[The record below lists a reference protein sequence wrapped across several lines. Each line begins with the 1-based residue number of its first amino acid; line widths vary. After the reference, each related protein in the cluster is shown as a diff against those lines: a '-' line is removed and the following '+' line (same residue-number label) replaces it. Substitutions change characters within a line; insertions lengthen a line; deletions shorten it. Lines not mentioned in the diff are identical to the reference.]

1 MSGINPLIDSL
12 LHQVL
17 GRTAQRPPP
26 ADSGV
31 VFPTSALQSRQGLG
45 AEDGKGSG
53 GQNGANPLFQTGT
66 GTGSGARPAA
76 PSLNASAALLTAS
89 QASTS
94 PAGALASAS
103 SSLPPS
109 GASVELTTQ
118 TQTMSRLLDA
128 LSQLV
133 ASGSPSAR
141 VGLALPEG
149 QSLVSLLARGQPLP
163 GLLAPMALSSASLLS
178 LSAALSQQIHQ
189 SGLFYE
195 ADLLAWV
202 ENRLGLADLAGHP
215 QLANARLEALLAW
228 RQWPVLAEA
237 RFIPWEAARED
248 AFVWRMRDMRA
259 ELRRESRPGMAR
271 PSSDMLLP
279 PGGIDAARQGAG
291 SHEASALGAYRANM
305 QLGVAQPA
313 ASDVSRQASGSDALA
328 SGLVQQQ
335 LLLILGQP
343 FHWQGLLMPGLHVF
357 FSLYFPGPPY
367 RHRSRDEEERRAA
380 PLAVTPVAA
389 HDATADSRRSDHGE
403 AQQWKMSLTLVAGDS
418 DGEGDSD
425 RKPQVTSEPE
435 DLAAKENAE
444 QGEGQAPAPGSVE
457 SGESEESER
466 GEKSRSSESGDAAAR
481 ATLALNL
488 TWYQLAAPVALV
500 VEIERL
506 TQPSSDSG
514 ERDAALRELQHALA
528 QGLAGMAPRVH
539 VRPVDAV
546 PDHEAAASSDGTS
559 VDAPRATAEQAT
571 DFMHTQ
577 GERLGQRIQQRANSL
592 GLSVHEMPELVEMLA
607 TGLPARKELP
617 TALMQVVV
625 KIAELWAERHR
636 SQKAPSE

>member
-17 GRTAQRPPP
+17 GRAAQRPPP

-66 GTGSGARPAA
+66 DTGSGARPAA

-94 PAGALASAS
+94 PTGALASAS

-202 ENRLGLADLAGHP
+202 ENRLGLAELGGHP

-248 AFVWRMRDMRA
+248 AFVWRMRDVRA
-259 ELRRESRPGMAR
+259 GLRREPRAGMAR
-271 PSSDMLLP
+271 PSGDSLLP
-279 PGGIDAARQGAG
+279 PGGIDAARQGA
-291 SHEASALGAYRANM
+291 SAHEASALGAYRANM

-418 DGEGDSD
+418 DGEEGSD
-425 RKPQVTSEPE
+425 RKPQVTSESE

-444 QGEGQAPAPGSVE
+444 QGEGQAPAPGSAE
-457 SGESEESER
+457 SAESEG
-466 GEKSRSSESGDAAAR
+466 GEKSRSSDASER

-506 TQPSSDSG
+506 TQPSSNSG
-514 ERDAALRELQHALA
+514 ERDTALRELQHALA

-546 PDHEAAASSDGTS
+546 PDHEAPASSDGTS

-592 GLSVHEMPELVEMLA
+592 GLSMHEMPELVEMLA

-636 SQKAPSE
+636 SQKAPCE

>member
-1 MSGINPLIDSL
+1 
-12 LHQVL
+12 
-17 GRTAQRPPP
+17 
-26 ADSGV
+26 
-31 VFPTSALQSRQGLG
+31 
-45 AEDGKGSG
+45 
-53 GQNGANPLFQTGT
+53 
-66 GTGSGARPAA
+66 
-76 PSLNASAALLTAS
+76 
-89 QASTS
+89 
-94 PAGALASAS
+94 
-103 SSLPPS
+103 
-109 GASVELTTQ
+109 
-118 TQTMSRLLDA
+118 
-128 LSQLV
+128 
-133 ASGSPSAR
+133 
-141 VGLALPEG
+141 
-149 QSLVSLLARGQPLP
+149 
-163 GLLAPMALSSASLLS
+163 MALSSASLLS

-202 ENRLGLADLAGHP
+202 ENRLGLAELAGHP

-237 RFIPWEAARED
+237 RLIPWEATRED

-271 PSSDMLLP
+271 PSGDSLLP
-279 PGGIDAARQGAG
+279 PGSVDVARQGA
-291 SHEASALGAYRANM
+291 SAHEASALGAYRANM

-343 FHWQGLLMPGLHVF
+343 FHWQGQLMPGLHVF

-389 HDATADSRRSDHGE
+389 HDATPDSRRSDHGE

-418 DGEGDSD
+418 DGEEGSD
-425 RKPQVTSEPE
+425 RKPQVTSESE
-435 DLAAKENAE
+435 DLAAKDNAE

-457 SGESEESER
+457 SAESAESER

-481 ATLALNL
+481 ATLALKL

-500 VEIERL
+500 VEIEQL
-506 TQPSSDSG
+506 TQPSSNSG
-514 ERDAALRELQHALA
+514 ELDAALRELQHALA

-546 PDHEAAASSDGTS
+546 PDHEAPASSDGTS

>member
-1 MSGINPLIDSL
+1 M
-12 LHQVL
+12 
-17 GRTAQRPPP
+17 
-26 ADSGV
+26 
-31 VFPTSALQSRQGLG
+31 
-45 AEDGKGSG
+45 
-53 GQNGANPLFQTGT
+53 
-66 GTGSGARPAA
+66 
-76 PSLNASAALLTAS
+76 
-89 QASTS
+89 
-94 PAGALASAS
+94 
-103 SSLPPS
+103 
-109 GASVELTTQ
+109 
-118 TQTMSRLLDA
+118 LDA

-237 RFIPWEAARED
+237 RFIPWEATRED

-271 PSSDMLLP
+271 PSGDSLLP
-279 PGGIDAARQGAG
+279 PGGIDAARHGA
-291 SHEASALGAYRANM
+291 SAHEASALGAYRANM
-305 QLGVAQPA
+305 PLGVAQPA
-313 ASDVSRQASGSDALA
+313 ASDVSRQAIGSDALA

-343 FHWQGLLMPGLHVF
+343 FHWQGLLIPGLHAF

-367 RHRSRDEEERRAA
+367 RHRSRDEEERRTA
-380 PLAVTPVAA
+380 PLVVTPVAA
-389 HDATADSRRSDHGE
+389 HDATPDSRRSDHGE

-418 DGEGDSD
+418 DGEEGSD
-425 RKPQVTSEPE
+425 RKPQVTSESE

-457 SGESEESER
+457 SAESAG
-466 GEKSRSSESGDAAAR
+466 GEKSRSSESGETAAR

-506 TQPSSDSG
+506 TQPSSNAG

-546 PDHEAAASSDGTS
+546 PDHEAPASSDGAS

-636 SQKAPSE
+636 SQKAPCE

>member
-17 GRTAQRPPP
+17 GRTAQRSPP

-45 AEDGKGSG
+45 AEDSKGSG

-66 GTGSGARPAA
+66 GTGTGSGARPASS
-76 PSLNASAALLTAS
+76 SLNASASLLTAS

-94 PAGALASAS
+94 PAGALASAAF
-103 SSLPPS
+103 SLPS
-109 GASVELTTQ
+109 TGASVELTTQ
-118 TQTMSRLLDA
+118 TQTMSSLLDA

-163 GLLAPMALSSASLLS
+163 GLLAPMTLSSASLLS

-237 RFIPWEAARED
+237 RFIPWEATRED

-279 PGGIDAARQGAG
+279 PGSVDVARQGA
-291 SHEASALGAYRANM
+291 SAHEASALGAYRANM

-313 ASDVSRQASGSDALA
+313 ASEVSRQASGSDALA

-343 FHWQGLLMPGLHVF
+343 FHWEGLLMPGLHVF

-367 RHRSRDEEERRAA
+367 RHRSRDEEERRTA

-389 HDATADSRRSDHGE
+389 HDATPDSRSSDHGE
-403 AQQWKMSLTLVAGDS
+403 VQQWKMSLTLVAGDS
-418 DGEGDSD
+418 DGEEGSD

-435 DLAAKENAE
+435 DLAAKDNTE
-444 QGEGQAPAPGSVE
+444 QGEGQMQAPGSVE
-457 SGESEESER
+457 SAESEG

-481 ATLALNL
+481 ATLALKL

-500 VEIERL
+500 VEIEQL
-506 TQPSSDSG
+506 TQPSSNSG
-514 ERDAALRELQHALA
+514 ELDAALRELQHTLA

-546 PDHEAAASSDGTS
+546 PDHEAPASSDGTS

-607 TGLPARKELP
+607 TGLPASKELP

>member
-17 GRTAQRPPP
+17 GRAAQRPPP

-45 AEDGKGSG
+45 AEDAKGSG
-53 GQNGANPLFQTGT
+53 GQSGTNLLFQTGA
-66 GTGSGARPAA
+66 GTGIGAGARPAA
-76 PSLNASAALLTAS
+76 PSLDAGAALQAAS

-94 PAGALASAS
+94 PTGPPASPS
-103 SSLPPS
+103 SFLSPS

-133 ASGSPSAR
+133 ASGSASAR

-149 QSLVSLLARGQPLP
+149 QSLASLLARGQPLP
-163 GLLAPMALSSASLLS
+163 GILAPIALSSASLLS

-248 AFVWRMRDMRA
+248 AFVWRLRDMRA
-259 ELRRESRPGMAR
+259 ELRREARAGIVR
-271 PSSDMLLP
+271 PSGESLLP
-279 PGGIDAARQGAG
+279 PDGIDAARQGAG
-291 SHEASALGAYRANM
+291 SREASALSAYRANM

-313 ASDVSRQASGSDALA
+313 ASDASRSADDSGSQV

-367 RHRSRDEEERRAA
+367 RHRTQDEEERRAA
-380 PLAVTPVAA
+380 SLAVTPVAEQ
-389 HDATADSRRSDHGE
+389 DATPDSRRSDHGE
-403 AQQWKMSLTLVAGDS
+403 AQQWKMSLTLVAGYGDS
-418 DGEGDSD
+418 DGEEGND
-425 RKPQVTSEPE
+425 RKPQVASESE
-435 DLAAKENAE
+435 DLAAKDSAE
-444 QGEGQAPAPGSVE
+444 QGEEQTQAPVSAE
-457 SGESEESER
+457 SGDGGDEDV
-466 GEKSRSSESGDAAAR
+466 EKSRSSESRDAAVR
-481 ATLALNL
+481 ATLAVNL
-488 TWYQLAAPVALV
+488 TWYQLDAPVALV

-506 TQPSSDSG
+506 TQPASNAG
-514 ERDAALRELQHALA
+514 QRDTALREMQHALA
-528 QGLAGMAPRVH
+528 QGLAGIAPRVH
-539 VRPVDAV
+539 VRHVDAV
-546 PDHEAAASSDGTS
+546 RDHEAPALSDGIS
-559 VDAPRATAEQAT
+559 VDAPRATAGQAT

-577 GERLGQRIQQRANSL
+577 GERLGLRIQQRANSL

-636 SQKAPSE
+636 S

>member
-17 GRTAQRPPP
+17 GRAAQRPPP

-53 GQNGANPLFQTGT
+53 GQNGASPLFQTGA
-66 GTGSGARPAA
+66 GTGSGASARPAA
-76 PSLNASAALLTAS
+76 PSLNAGSALLTAS
-89 QASTS
+89 QASTF
-94 PAGALASAS
+94 PTGALASAS
-103 SSLPPS
+103 SSRPPS

-279 PGGIDAARQGAG
+279 PGGIDAARQGA
-291 SHEASALGAYRANM
+291 SAHEASALGAYRANM

-313 ASDVSRQASGSDALA
+313 ASDVSRQAIGSDALA

-367 RHRSRDEEERRAA
+367 RHRSRDEEERRTA

-389 HDATADSRRSDHGE
+389 HDATPDSRRSDHGE

-418 DGEGDSD
+418 DGEEGSD

-435 DLAAKENAE
+435 NLAARDTAE
-444 QGEGQAPAPGSVE
+444 QGEGQMQSPSSVK
-457 SGESEESER
+457 SAESEG
-466 GEKSRSSESGDAAAR
+466 GEKSRSSESGDTAAR
-481 ATLALNL
+481 ATLALKL
-488 TWYQLAAPVALV
+488 TWYQLDAPVALV

-506 TQPSSDSG
+506 TQPSSNAG
-514 ERDAALRELQHALA
+514 ERDTALRELQHSLA
-528 QGLAGMAPRVH
+528 QGLAGLAPRVY

-546 PDHEAAASSDGTS
+546 PDHEAPASSDGAS
-559 VDAPRATAEQAT
+559 VDAPWATAKQAT

-607 TGLPARKELP
+607 TGLPARKDLP

>member
-17 GRTAQRPPP
+17 GRAALRPPA

-45 AEDGKGSG
+45 AEDGKGSS
-53 GQNGANPLFQTGT
+53 GQDGTQQLFQTGT
-66 GTGSGARPAA
+66 GAGARPA
-76 PSLNASAALLTAS
+76 SSSSNASAALLSAS

-94 PAGALASAS
+94 PTGVPAS
-103 SSLPPS
+103 SSSSLAPS

-118 TQTMSRLLDA
+118 TQTISRLLDA

-133 ASGSPSAR
+133 ASGSASAR

-149 QSLVSLLARGQPLP
+149 QTLASLLASGQPLP
-163 GLLAPMALSSASLLS
+163 GFLSPIALSSASLLS
-178 LSAALSQQIHQ
+178 LSAALSQQMHQ

-202 ENRLGLADLAGHP
+202 DNRLGLSDLAGHP

-237 RFIPWEAARED
+237 RFTPWEEARED
-248 AFVWRMRDMRA
+248 AFDWRMRDMRE
-259 ELRRESRPGMAR
+259 ELRREARAGMAR
-271 PSSDMLLP
+271 PRSDMLLP
-279 PGGIDAARQGAG
+279 PGSVDVARQSVSA
-291 SHEASALGAYRANM
+291 HEASALGAYRANM

-313 ASDVSRQASGSDALA
+313 ASEVSRSDALA

-343 FHWQGLLMPGLHVF
+343 FNWQGLLMPGLHVF

-367 RHRSRDEEERRAA
+367 RHGSRDEEERRTA
-380 PLAVTPVAA
+380 PLAVTPVSA
-389 HDATADSRRSDHGE
+389 HDATPDSRRSDHGE
-403 AQQWKMSLTLVAGDS
+403 AQQWKMLLKLVAGGS
-418 DGEGDSD
+418 DDEEGSD
-425 RKPQVTSEPE
+425 RKPQVTSGQEN
-435 DLAAKENAE
+435 LAAKDNAE
-444 QGEGQAPAPGSVE
+444 QGEGQAPASGSVE
-457 SGESEESER
+457 SAESEG
-466 GEKSRSSESGDAAAR
+466 GEESRSSESGDTAAR

-506 TQPSSDSG
+506 TQPSSNAGDH
-514 ERDAALRELQHALA
+514 EAALREMQHVLA

-539 VRPVDAV
+539 VRPVDSV
-546 PDHEAAASSDGTS
+546 RDHDSPAPSDDTP
-559 VDAPRATAEQAT
+559 VDAPRATTEQAT

-577 GERLGQRIQQRANSL
+577 GERLGQRIQQRARSL

-636 SQKAPSE
+636 SRKTPSE

>member
-17 GRTAQRPPP
+17 GRAAQRPPP

-133 ASGSPSAR
+133 ASGSASAR

-237 RFIPWEAARED
+237 RFTPWEAARED

-279 PGGIDAARQGAG
+279 PGSVDVARQGVRA
-291 SHEASALGAYRANM
+291 HEASALGAYRANM

-313 ASDVSRQASGSDALA
+313 ASDVSRQAIGSDALA

-343 FHWQGLLMPGLHVF
+343 CHWQGLLMPGLHVF

-367 RHRSRDEEERRAA
+367 RHRPRDEEERRTA

-389 HDATADSRRSDHGE
+389 HDATTDSCRSDHGE

-418 DGEGDSD
+418 DGEEGSD
-425 RKPQVTSEPE
+425 RKPQVTSESE
-435 DLAAKENAE
+435 DLAARDTAE

-457 SGESEESER
+457 SVESER
-466 GEKSRSSESGDAAAR
+466 EEKSRSSESGETAAR

-488 TWYQLAAPVALV
+488 TWYQLTAPVALV

-506 TQPSSDSG
+506 TQPSSNAG
-514 ERDAALRELQHALA
+514 QRDAALRELQHALA
-528 QGLAGMAPRVH
+528 QGLAGIAPRVH

-546 PDHEAAASSDGTS
+546 PDHEAPASSDGTS
-559 VDAPRATAEQAT
+559 LDAPRATAEQAT

>member
-17 GRTAQRPPP
+17 GRAAQPPPP

-53 GQNGANPLFQTGT
+53 GQNGANPLLQIGA

-76 PSLNASAALLTAS
+76 PSLDASAALLTAT

-94 PAGALASAS
+94 PTGALASAS

-109 GASVELTTQ
+109 GAYVELTTQ
-118 TQTMSRLLDA
+118 TQTMSHLLDA

-149 QSLVSLLARGQPLP
+149 QSLASLLARGQPLT
-163 GLLAPMALSSASLLS
+163 GLLAPMALSSASLHS

-202 ENRLGLADLAGHP
+202 ENRVGLADLAGHP

-237 RFIPWEAARED
+237 HFTPWEETREG
-248 AFVWRMRDMRA
+248 AFVWRMRDMRE
-259 ELRRESRPGMAR
+259 ELRREPRAGMAR
-271 PSSDMLLP
+271 PSGDMLLS
-279 PGGIDAARQGAG
+279 AG
-291 SHEASALGAYRANM
+291 SVDVARHGASAHEASALGAYRANM

-313 ASDVSRQASGSDALA
+313 ASDVSRQVIGSDALA

-343 FHWQGLLMPGLHVF
+343 FNWQGLLMPGLHVF

-367 RHRSRDEEERRAA
+367 RHRSRDEGERRAA
-380 PLAVTPVAA
+380 PLAVIPVAA
-389 HDATADSRRSDHGE
+389 HDATPDSRRSDHGE

-418 DGEGDSD
+418 DGEEGSD
-425 RKPQVTSEPE
+425 RKSQVTSEQRN
-435 DLAAKENAE
+435 LAAKDNAE
-444 QGEGQAPAPGSVE
+444 QGEDQTQASAPASA
-457 SGESEESER
+457 ESEG
-466 GEKSRSSESGDAAAR
+466 GEKSRSSDASER
-481 ATLALNL
+481 ATLALKL

-506 TQPSSDSG
+506 TQPSSNAG
-514 ERDAALRELQHALA
+514 QRDAALRELQHALA

-546 PDHEAAASSDGTS
+546 SDHEAPASSDGTS

-625 KIAELWAERHR
+625 KIAELWAERYR
-636 SQKAPSE
+636 SQKAPRE

>member
-17 GRTAQRPPP
+17 GRAAQRPPP

-31 VFPTSALQSRQGLG
+31 VFPTSALQSRHGLG
-45 AEDGKGSG
+45 AEDAKGSG
-53 GQNGANPLFQTGT
+53 GQNGTNLLFQTDT
-66 GTGSGARPAA
+66 GAGARPAA
-76 PSLNASAALLTAS
+76 PSLDAGASLLTAS

-94 PAGALASAS
+94 PTGAPASPS
-103 SSLPPS
+103 SFLPPS

-178 LSAALSQQIHQ
+178 LPAALSQQIHQ

-202 ENRLGLADLAGHP
+202 ENRLGLADLIGHP

-279 PGGIDAARQGAG
+279 LGGIDAARQGAG

-313 ASDVSRQASGSDALA
+313 ASDVSRQAIGSDALA

-343 FHWQGLLMPGLHVF
+343 FNWQGLLMPGLHVF

-380 PLAVTPVAA
+380 PLGVTPVAA
-389 HDATADSRRSDHGE
+389 HDATPDSRRSDHGE

-418 DGEGDSD
+418 DGEEGGD
-425 RKPQVTSEPE
+425 RKPQVTAEPE
-435 DLAAKENAE
+435 DLAARDTAE
-444 QGEGQAPAPGSVE
+444 QGEEQTQASAPASA
-457 SGESEESER
+457 ESEG
-466 GEKSRSSESGDAAAR
+466 GEKSRSSDASER
-481 ATLALNL
+481 AMLAVKL

-506 TQPSSDSG
+506 TQPSSNSG
-514 ERDAALRELQHALA
+514 ERDTALRDLQHALA

-546 PDHEAAASSDGTS
+546 PDHEAPASSDGTS
-559 VDAPRATAEQAT
+559 VDAPQTTAGHT
-571 DFMHTQ
+571 VDFMHTQ

-617 TALMQVVV
+617 AALMQVVV
-625 KIAELWAERHR
+625 KIAELWVERHR
-636 SQKAPSE
+636 SQKTPSE

>member
-17 GRTAQRPPP
+17 GRRAQRPPP

-94 PAGALASAS
+94 PTGALASAS

-133 ASGSPSAR
+133 ANGSPSAR

-237 RFIPWEAARED
+237 RFIPWEAAREEG
-248 AFVWRMRDMRA
+248 FVWRMRDMRA
-259 ELRRESRPGMAR
+259 ELRRDSRPSMAR

-279 PGGIDAARQGAG
+279 PGGFDAARQGAG

-389 HDATADSRRSDHGE
+389 HDATPDSRRSDHGE
-403 AQQWKMSLTLVAGDS
+403 AQRWKMSLTLVAGDS
-418 DGEGDSD
+418 DGEEGSD
-425 RKPQVTSEPE
+425 RKPQVTFEQE
-435 DLAAKENAE
+435 NLAARDNAE
-444 QGEGQAPAPGSVE
+444 QGEGQAQASAPASA
-457 SGESEESER
+457 ESEG
-466 GEKSRSSESGDAAAR
+466 GEKSRSSDASER

-506 TQPSSDSG
+506 TQPSSNSG

-546 PDHEAAASSDGTS
+546 PDHEAPASSDGAS

-636 SQKAPSE
+636 SQKAPCE

>member
-17 GRTAQRPPP
+17 GRAAQRPPP

-53 GQNGANPLFQTGT
+53 GQNSANPLFQTGT

-76 PSLNASAALLTAS
+76 PSLNASASLLTAS

-237 RFIPWEAARED
+237 RFIPWEAAREE

-259 ELRRESRPGMAR
+259 ELRRDSRPSMAR

-279 PGGIDAARQGAG
+279 PGGIDAARQGA
-291 SHEASALGAYRANM
+291 SAHEASALGAYRSNM

-313 ASDVSRQASGSDALA
+313 ASDVSRQAIGSDALA

-367 RHRSRDEEERRAA
+367 RHRSRDEEERRTA
-380 PLAVTPVAA
+380 PLAVAPMAA
-389 HDATADSRRSDHGE
+389 HDATPDSRRSDHGE

-418 DGEGDSD
+418 DGEEGSD
-425 RKPQVTSEPE
+425 RKSQVTCESE
-435 DLAAKENAE
+435 DLAAKDNAE

-457 SGESEESER
+457 SAESEG
-466 GEKSRSSESGDAAAR
+466 GEKSRSSESGDTAAR
-481 ATLALNL
+481 ATLALKL

-500 VEIERL
+500 VEIEQL
-506 TQPSSDSG
+506 TQPSSNSG
-514 ERDAALRELQHALA
+514 ELDAALRELQHALA
-528 QGLAGMAPRVH
+528 QGLAGMAPKVH

-546 PDHEAAASSDGTS
+546 PDHEAPASSDGTS

-625 KIAELWAERHR
+625 KIAELWAERYR
-636 SQKAPSE
+636 SQKAPRE

>member
-17 GRTAQRPPP
+17 GRAAQRPPQ

-66 GTGSGARPAA
+66 GTGARPASS
-76 PSLNASAALLTAS
+76 SLEAGAALLTAS

-94 PAGALASAS
+94 STGALASAS

-133 ASGSPSAR
+133 ASGSASAR

-237 RFIPWEAARED
+237 RFIPWEATRED

-271 PSSDMLLP
+271 PSGDSLLP
-279 PGGIDAARQGAG
+279 PGSVDVARQGA
-291 SHEASALGAYRANM
+291 SAHEASALGAYRANM

-313 ASDVSRQASGSDALA
+313 ASDVSRQAIGSDALA

-367 RHRSRDEEERRAA
+367 RHRSRDEEERRTA

-389 HDATADSRRSDHGE
+389 HDATPDSRRSDRGD

-418 DGEGDSD
+418 DGEEGDD
-425 RKPQVTSEPE
+425 HKPQVVAEPE
-435 DLAAKENAE
+435 DPAAKDNAE
-444 QGEGQAPAPGSVE
+444 QGEEQTQASSSAESE
-457 SGESEESER
+457 SGE
-466 GEKSRSSESGDAAAR
+466 KSKSSESSESSNAAAR
-481 ATLALNL
+481 ATLAVNL
-488 TWYQLAAPVALV
+488 TWYQLDAPVALV

-506 TQPSSDSG
+506 TQPSSTAV
-514 ERDAALRELQHALA
+514 ERDTTLRDMQHALA
-528 QGLAGMAPRVH
+528 QGLAGLAPRVH

-546 PDHEAAASSDGTS
+546 PDHEELAPSDGTP

-617 TALMQVVV
+617 TALTQVVV

-636 SQKAPSE
+636 SQKTP

>member
-17 GRTAQRPPP
+17 GRAAQRPPP

-53 GQNGANPLFQTGT
+53 GQNGANLLFQAGA
-66 GTGSGARPAA
+66 GAGARPASS
-76 PSLNASAALLTAS
+76 SLEAGAALLTPS

-94 PAGALASAS
+94 PTGALVSAS
-103 SSLPPS
+103 SSLPLP

-133 ASGSPSAR
+133 ASGSASAR

-271 PSSDMLLP
+271 PSSDMLP
-279 PGGIDAARQGAG
+279 PGGIDAARQGA
-291 SHEASALGAYRANM
+291 SAHEASALGAYRANM
-305 QLGVAQPA
+305 QLGVTQPA
-313 ASDVSRQASGSDALA
+313 ASEVSRQAIGSDALA

-343 FHWQGLLMPGLHVF
+343 FNWQGLLMPGLHVF

-367 RHRSRDEEERRAA
+367 RHRLQDEEERRIA
-380 PLAVTPVAA
+380 PLAVMPVAA
-389 HDATADSRRSDHGE
+389 HDATPDSRRSDHGD
-403 AQQWKMSLTLVAGDS
+403 AQQWKMSLTLVAGDRG
-418 DGEGDSD
+418 GEEGNDH
-425 RKPQVTSEPE
+425 KPQVTAEPE
-435 DLAAKENAE
+435 DSAAKDNAE
-444 QGEGQAPAPGSVE
+444 QDEEQTQASNSAESE
-457 SGESEESER
+457 SGE
-466 GEKSRSSESGDAAAR
+466 KSKSSESSESSDAAAR
-481 ATLALNL
+481 ATLAVNL
-488 TWYQLAAPVALV
+488 TWYQLDAPVALV

-506 TQPSSDSG
+506 TQPSSSTV
-514 ERDAALRELQHALA
+514 ERDTSLRDMRHALA
-528 QGLAGMAPRVH
+528 QGLAGIAPRVH
-539 VRPVDAV
+539 VRPGDAV
-546 PDHEAAASSDGTS
+546 RDHEAPAPSDGTS
-559 VDAPRATAEQAT
+559 VDAPRATAGQAT

-636 SQKAPSE
+636 SQKTPSE

>member
-17 GRTAQRPPP
+17 GRAAQRPPP
-26 ADSGV
+26 ADAGV

-45 AEDGKGSG
+45 AEDGKGSR
-53 GQNGANPLFQTGT
+53 GQDGTQQLFQTGT
-66 GTGSGARPAA
+66 GAGARPA
-76 PSLNASAALLTAS
+76 SSSSNASAALLSAS

-94 PAGALASAS
+94 PIGVPAS
-103 SSLPPS
+103 SSSSLASS

-118 TQTMSRLLDA
+118 TQMISRLLDA

-133 ASGSPSAR
+133 ASGSASAR

-149 QSLVSLLARGQPLP
+149 QTLASLLASGHPLP
-163 GLLAPMALSSASLLS
+163 GFLAPIALPNASLLS
-178 LSAALSQQIHQ
+178 LSAALSQQMHQ

-202 ENRLGLADLAGHP
+202 DNRLGLADLAGHP

-237 RFIPWEAARED
+237 RFTPWEETRED
-248 AFVWRMRDMRA
+248 AFVWRMRDMRE
-259 ELRRESRPGMAR
+259 ELRREARAGMAR
-271 PSSDMLLP
+271 PRSDMLLP
-279 PGGIDAARQGAG
+279 PGSVDVARQGVSA
-291 SHEASALGAYRANM
+291 HEASALGAYRANM

-313 ASDVSRQASGSDALA
+313 ASEVSRSDALA

-343 FHWQGLLMPGLHVF
+343 FNWQGLLMPGLHVF

-367 RHRSRDEEERRAA
+367 RHRSRDEEERRTA
-380 PLAVTPVAA
+380 PLAVTPMSA
-389 HDATADSRRSDHGE
+389 HDATPDSRRSDHGE
-403 AQQWKMSLTLVAGDS
+403 AQQWKMLLTLVAGGS
-418 DGEGDSD
+418 DDEESSD
-425 RKPQVTSEPE
+425 RKPQVTSEQE
-435 DLAAKENAE
+435 NLAAKDNAE
-444 QGEGQAPAPGSVE
+444 QGEGQAPASGSA
-457 SGESEESER
+457 ESEGGEES
-466 GEKSRSSESGDAAAR
+466 KSSESGDTAAR

-506 TQPSSDSG
+506 TQPSSNAGDH
-514 ERDAALRELQHALA
+514 EATLREMQHVLA

-539 VRPVDAV
+539 VRPIDSVR
-546 PDHEAAASSDGTS
+546 DHDSPAPSDDTP
-559 VDAPRATAEQAT
+559 VDAPRATAEQAM

-577 GERLGQRIQQRANSL
+577 GERLGQRIQQRARAL

-625 KIAELWAERHR
+625 KIAELWAEGHR
-636 SQKAPSE
+636 SRKTPSE

>member
-17 GRTAQRPPP
+17 GRAAQRPPP

-94 PAGALASAS
+94 PAGDLASAS

-202 ENRLGLADLAGHP
+202 ENRLGLVDLAGHP

-237 RFIPWEAARED
+237 RFIPWEATRED
-248 AFVWRMRDMRA
+248 AFVWRMRA

-279 PGGIDAARQGAG
+279 PDGIDAARQGAG
-291 SHEASALGAYRANM
+291 AHEASALGAYRANM

-367 RHRSRDEEERRAA
+367 RHRSRDEEERRTA

-389 HDATADSRRSDHGE
+389 HDATPDSRRSDHGE

-418 DGEGDSD
+418 DGEEGTD

-435 DLAAKENAE
+435 NLAARDNAE

-457 SGESEESER
+457 SAESER
-466 GEKSRSSESGDAAAR
+466 GEKSRSSESSDTATR
-481 ATLALNL
+481 ATLALKL

-506 TQPSSDSG
+506 TQPSSNAG

-546 PDHEAAASSDGTS
+546 PDHETPASSDGTS

-636 SQKAPSE
+636 SQKAPCE

>member
-31 VFPTSALQSRQGLG
+31 VLPTSALQSRQGLG

-66 GTGSGARPAA
+66 GTGSGARPASS
-76 PSLNASAALLTAS
+76 SLNAGAALLTAS

-94 PAGALASAS
+94 PTGALASAS

-118 TQTMSRLLDA
+118 TQTMSRLFDA

-248 AFVWRMRDMRA
+248 AFVWRMRA

-279 PGGIDAARQGAG
+279 PGSVDVARQGA
-291 SHEASALGAYRANM
+291 SAHEASALGAYRANM

-313 ASDVSRQASGSDALA
+313 ASEVSRQASGSDALA

-343 FHWQGLLMPGLHVF
+343 FHWEGLLMPGLHVF

-367 RHRSRDEEERRAA
+367 RHRSRDEEERRTA
-380 PLAVTPVAA
+380 PLGVTPVAA
-389 HDATADSRRSDHGE
+389 HDATPDSRRSDHGE
-403 AQQWKMSLTLVAGDS
+403 VQQWKMSLTLVAGDS
-418 DGEGDSD
+418 DGEEGSD

-435 DLAAKENAE
+435 DLAAKDNAE
-444 QGEGQAPAPGSVE
+444 QGEGQMQAPGSVE
-457 SGESEESER
+457 SAESER

-481 ATLALNL
+481 ATLALKL

-500 VEIERL
+500 VEIEQL
-506 TQPSSDSG
+506 TQPSSNSG
-514 ERDAALRELQHALA
+514 ELDAALRELQHALA

-546 PDHEAAASSDGTS
+546 PDHEAPASSDGTS

-607 TGLPARKELP
+607 TGLPASKELP